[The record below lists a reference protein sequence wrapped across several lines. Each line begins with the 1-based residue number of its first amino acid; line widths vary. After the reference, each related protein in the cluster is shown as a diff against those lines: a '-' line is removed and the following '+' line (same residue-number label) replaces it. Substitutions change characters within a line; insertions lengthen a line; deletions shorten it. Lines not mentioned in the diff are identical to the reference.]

1 MKNILPAPA
10 IEITRTI
17 REKIFIVLWTWF
29 LLIFVYQNI
38 LYKFILE
45 LNQTGRVN
53 FGQDFD
59 PMQLIWGEH
68 IFPNIV
74 KIIADIVISL
84 LGGITVGY
92 LITKARITFK
102 FFYSFFSTLVKFFF
116 YILIFLVIA
125 GFFHKSKPYE
135 SIGAVFFHFIDSF
148 RQQPLYAGFLGVGLI
163 LVFLGYY
170 CGINLGIYLREENS
184 FGTDFNRRDTF
195 LDIKWYHWLWFW
207 IPVGIYFQIILRVAF
222 NSLFSIFEAL
232 KGWRILEIFG
242 FTVSS
247 GNGDT
252 DKSIFG
258 IIFGGFLVIAFFFI
272 QLQFVW
278 QLLTGKKI
286 IKNKLVSGILIFLF
300 SFIVPVAIMFL
311 LYWLSHRK

>member
-29 LLIFVYQNI
+29 LLVFVYQNI

-45 LNQTGRVN
+45 LNQTGRIN
-53 FGQDFD
+53 FGNDFD
-59 PMQLIWGEH
+59 PVQLIWGEH
-68 IFPNIV
+68 IFPNII
-74 KIIADIVISL
+74 KIIVDLAISL

-102 FFYSFFSTLVKFFF
+102 FFYSLLSALVQFFF
-116 YILIFLVIA
+116 YILTLLIILAVFN
-125 GFFHKSKPYE
+125 KSKPDE
-135 SIGAVFFHFIDSF
+135 GVGVAFFYFIESF
-148 RQQPLYAGFLGVGLI
+148 RLQPLYAVFLGVGLV

-170 CGINLGIYLREENS
+170 YGISLGIYLREENS

-207 IPVGIYFQIILRVAF
+207 IPVGIYFKIMLWIAF
-222 NSLFSIFEAL
+222 SGFSAIFETL
-232 KGWRILEIFG
+232 RGWGILGIFG

-252 DKSIFG
+252 DQSIYG
-258 IIFGGFLVIAFFFI
+258 IIFWGFLIIAFFFI

-278 QLLTGKKI
+278 NLLTGKKI
-286 IKNKLVSGILIFLF
+286 IKNKLVSGILIFIF
-300 SFIVPVAIMFL
+300 SFIVPVVIIFL
-311 LYWLSHRK
+311 FYWLYHRK